1 MEKKLEFTDS
11 AKNQIEKITKSEE
24 KKYFRIAVQGGG
36 CSGFKY
42 NFSFDDK
49 IEKDDILFNKAVID
63 KQSLDIIAGSTVDF
77 KKEIESQGDSYEK
90 LREDVKKEMIIA
102 RVQRGIVG
110 PKVFISEQELNNFI
124 NSVEGQNLLVIEYKF
139 DQILLK
145 DKNLAEEVLDL
156 LNQGQNFD
164 ILNCDTQRNLNEV
177 GREQAKA
184 AAH

>member
-24 KKYFRIAVQGGG
+24 KKYFRISVQGGG

-77 KKEIESQGDSYEK
+77 KKEMIGESFS
-90 LREDVKKEMIIA
+90 ISN
-102 RVQRGIVG
+102 
-110 PKVFISEQELNNFI
+110 PKASASCGCGLSF
-124 NSVEGQNLLVIEYKF
+124 SV
-139 DQILLK
+139 
-145 DKNLAEEVLDL
+145 
-156 LNQGQNFD
+156 
-164 ILNCDTQRNLNEV
+164 
-177 GREQAKA
+177 
-184 AAH
+184 